1 MKEKRIS
8 RRLYTSLFC
17 ALVALACMAGLS
29 CTALFGMVLPAAAAS
44 EQKQG
49 AILTA
54 AASEKSV
61 GKTSAAS
68 EQSTGEPLTVGVPAN
83 RCPIFYHDAETNE
96 ITGIGVD
103 LMRYAAEK
111 AGYNVTF
118 RPIKEKSIKD
128 ALDNKEYDLV
138 MPFGGVI
145 SGAWGHP
152 AIVSESFMQ
161 TPFTLVTE
169 GKRKTPPLDKL
180 RVGMLRSLAG
190 VAETVRQLY
199 PGIRITFYET
209 MEESVDALRKG
220 QVDALLNNYY
230 VWSYVLQKPSYSDLK
245 IQYAAFFSMEFRVGT
260 LDTPKGRAI
269 IERLNP
275 AIASLSSIQRRAIVL
290 DHTTRKL
297 YKYDLSD
304 YLHRYGLVILLV
316 ALLFIALIA
325 IAVLKQRSLRL
336 EHEKKLRE
344 LVDYDQ
350 LTGALSMNG
359 FRKRVEELLRT
370 YPDTP
375 YFLSYNNIRDFKFI
389 NDSYGREAGDAF
401 LKFWVAKSMEF
412 MTDEEAIGRV
422 TSDRFAVL
430 RRIENEE
437 KIRADEKNVIEPVE
451 NYFIN
456 QGKETRVQMCSGI
469 YILTPKDFRK
479 IDVDRMLDYA
489 RVAEQRALKTR
500 KESYAFYNPEQ
511 WELGKHIADVIN
523 YLPTAIRSGDIK
535 VWYQPQVDY
544 ETGKI
549 IGAEA
554 LCRWA
559 HTKLGCLQPNDFIST
574 LEESGLIY
582 DLDRYVWETV
592 CQDLQRW
599 NGQGHRRSV
608 SVNLSRNDFREDRD
622 IPGFFQHLVKTY
634 GLSRGQLRIEITETA
649 YADTPELLIST
660 TEKLRE
666 LGFQVEMDDFG
677 SGYSSLHMLKEV
689 PVDRIK
695 LDLRF
700 LSKEGDPEKGR
711 IIISS
716 IIKMVR
722 SLGMKLIAEGVET
735 KEQADFL
742 QSQGSSEM
750 QGYYFYK
757 PMSVSEFEKIGV
769 ENEDSN

>member
-1 MKEKRIS
+1 MKEMQISKRFP
-8 RRLYTSLFC
+8 TFLFC
-17 ALVALACMAGLS
+17 LLAALLSVAAP
-29 CTALFGMVLPAAAAS
+29 VLAAAAP
-44 EQKQG
+44 EQNN
-49 AILTA
+49 
-54 AASEKSV
+54 
-61 GKTSAAS
+61 
-68 EQSTGEPLTVGVPAN
+68 GETLTVGVPAN
-83 RCPIFYHDAETNE
+83 RCPVFYRDAETDE
-96 ITGIGVD
+96 ITGIGAD

-111 AGYNVTF
+111 AGYNVAF
-118 RPIKEKSIKD
+118 RPIQEKSIKE
-128 ALDNKEYDLV
+128 ALDNKAYNVV
-138 MPFGGVI
+138 MPFGSVI
-145 SGAWGHP
+145 SGSWGHP
-152 AIVSESFMQ
+152 AIVSDSFMQ

-169 GKRKTPPLDKL
+169 GKRKTPPLDTL

-245 IQYAAFFSMEFRVGT
+245 IQHAAIFSMEFRAGT

-275 AIASLSSIQRRAIVL
+275 AIASLSNIRRRAIVL
-290 DHTTRKL
+290 DHTSRKL
-297 YKYDLSD
+297 YKYDFSD
-304 YLHRYGLVILLV
+304 YLHRYGVVILLT

-344 LVDYDQ
+344 LMDIDQ
-350 LTGALSMNG
+350 LTGALSMDG
-359 FRKRVEELLRT
+359 FRKRVEELLRAH
-370 YPDTP
+370 PDIP
-375 YFLSYNNIRDFKFI
+375 YLIAYSNIKNFKFI
-389 NDSYGREAGDAF
+389 NDSLGKKAGDELLRYF
-401 LKFWVAKSMEF
+401 VSKTQETLS
-412 MTDEEAIGRV
+412 DEEAICRTV
-422 TSDRFAVL
+422 ADRFAVFRRVGDEEDL
-430 RRIENEE
+430 RRDGQAVIDSVRSYFTDRGREN
-437 KIRADEKNVIEPVE
+437 
-451 NYFIN
+451 
-456 QGKETRVQMCSGI
+456 RVQVCSGI
-469 YILTPKDFRK
+469 YILTPEDYQQ
-479 IDVDRMLDYA
+479 IDVTRMLDYA
-489 RVAEQRALKTR
+489 RMAEKKVRDTR
-500 KESYAFYNPEQ
+500 NDGFEIYNPEQ

-544 ETGKI
+544 KTGKI

-582 DLDRYVWETV
+582 DLDCFVWEKV
-592 CQDLQRW
+592 CQHLQRW
-599 NGQGHRRSV
+599 NGQGHHRSV

-622 IPGFFQHLVKTY
+622 IPGYFQHLIKTY
-634 GLSRGQLRIEITETA
+634 GLTPDQLRIEITETA
-649 YADTPELLIST
+649 YADNPELLIST
-660 TEKLRE
+660 TEKLRK

-716 IIKMVR
+716 IIQMVR

-735 KEQADFL
+735 LEQADFL

-757 PMSVSEFEKIGV
+757 PMTVREFERISE
-769 ENEDSN
+769 ENETADGAVK

>member
-1 MKEKRIS
+1 MKGRGKTKQI
-8 RRLYTSLFC
+8 LASLFC
-17 ALVALACMAGLS
+17 ALVALACVVGLS
-29 CTALFGMVLPAAAAS
+29 CTALSGSVLPAAAAS
-44 EQKQG
+44 EKN
-49 AILTA
+49 A
-54 AASEKSV
+54 
-61 GKTSAAS
+61 
-68 EQSTGEPLTVGVPAN
+68 GEVLTVGVPAN
-83 RCPIFYHDAETNE
+83 RCPIFYRDAETNE

-138 MPFGGVI
+138 MPFGSVI
-145 SGAWGHP
+145 AGAWGHP
-152 AIVSESFMQ
+152 AIVSDSFMQ

-169 GKRKTPPLDKL
+169 GKRKTPPLEKL

-209 MEESVDALRKG
+209 MDESVEALRKG

-230 VWSYVLQKPSYSDLK
+230 VWGYVLQKPSYSDLK
-245 IQYAAFFSMEFRVGT
+245 IQHAAMFTMDFRVGT

-275 AIASLSSIQRRAIVL
+275 VIASLSNIQRRAIVL
-290 DHTTRKL
+290 DHTSRKL
-297 YKYDLSD
+297 YKYSLSD
-304 YLHRYGLVILLV
+304 YLYRYGLLILLV

-325 IAVLKQRSLRL
+325 IAVLKQRALRL
-336 EHEKKLRE
+336 EHEKKMRE
-344 LVDYDQ
+344 LMDVDQ
-350 LTGALSMNG
+350 LTGALSLHG
-359 FRKRVEELLRT
+359 FRKRVEELLRAH
-370 YPDTP
+370 PDTP
-375 YFLSYNNIRDFKFI
+375 YFLSYNNIKNFKFI
-389 NDSYGREAGDAF
+389 NDSFGREAGDEF
-401 LKFWVAKSMEF
+401 LKFWAGKSMEF
-412 MTDEEAIGRV
+412 LTDEEAIGRI
-422 TSDRFAVL
+422 TADRFVVL
-430 RRIENEE
+430 RHIEGEE
-437 KIRADEKNVIEPVE
+437 QMRLDEKNVLEPVQ

-456 QGKETRVQMCSGI
+456 QGKETRAQMCSGI
-469 YILTPKDFRK
+469 YVLTPKDFRK
-479 IDVDRMLDYA
+479 IDVERMLDYA
-489 RVAEQRALKTR
+489 RLAERKARASNKDN
-500 KESYAFYNPEQ
+500 YAFYNPEQ
-511 WELGKHIADVIN
+511 WELGKRIADVIN

-582 DLDRYVWETV
+582 DLDCFVWEKV
-592 CQDLQRW
+592 CKHLQRW
-599 NGQGHRRSV
+599 NGQGHHRSV

-622 IPGFFQHLVKTY
+622 IPGYFQHLIKTY
-634 GLSRGQLRIEITETA
+634 GLTPDQLRIEITETA
-649 YADTPELLIST
+649 YADNPELLIST
-660 TEKLRE
+660 TEKLRK

-716 IIKMVR
+716 IIQMVR
-722 SLGMKLIAEGVET
+722 SLGVKLIAEGVET
-735 KEQADFL
+735 VEQADFL
-742 QSQGSSEM
+742 KSQGSSEM

-757 PMSVSEFEKIGV
+757 PMTVREFERISE
-769 ENEDSN
+769 ENETANGAVK